1 MGQPLIT
8 LDVSSADDMAAL
20 GRRMAELVN
29 DSRGR
34 GPLTLGVRGELGAG
48 KSTLLRGMLR
58 GLGVDGPV
66 PSPTYTLVEPYES
79 RFGLLL
85 HVDLYRI
92 SEADEAEFLGLRDAG
107 SEAALI
113 AVEWPERSPALL
125 AAADVLV
132 DIEYSSPGR
141 RVTLSPATPRGARAL
156 ARLVPSN

>member
-1 MGQPLIT
+1 M
-8 LDVSSADDMAAL
+8 SAL
-20 GRRMAELVN
+20 GRRMAGLV
-29 DSRGR
+29 DEPRGR

-58 GLGVDGPV
+58 ELGVDGPV

-92 SEADEAEFLGLRDAG
+92 SDADEAEFLGLRDAG

-125 AAADVLV
+125 DAADILV
-132 DIEYSSPGR
+132 DIEYAPPGR
-141 RVTLSPATPRGARAL
+141 RVALSSATPRGVRAL
-156 ARLVPSN
+156 ARLVSST